1 MQPQG
6 WHEVKVWEY
15 GEFETKRI
23 DVKFEDTSSQ
33 LQDQVCQTRAMWEEG
48 HFQKIVR
55 VSSLPAEAGVY
66 A

>member
-1 MQPQG
+1 MKLKSG
-6 WHEVKVWEY
+6 NI
-15 GEFETKRI
+15 EFETKRI

-48 HFQKIVR
+48 PFLKIVR